1 MRNFHLSLIV
11 LSFPVIFSACNTN
24 KQKSQNLDL
33 KKIQVSYYGQN
44 VPGVDPVIF
53 APGIVS
59 IEGRNEYGISFSPD
73 FDELYYSASKNDSL
87 PNIFF
92 SKLENDKWTI
102 PIKINFTKG
111 LKEAEMHPFVSFD
124 RNKIFFTAHNADYT
138 DTKIWYVNRID
149 KSWSKAI
156 KMTSRLNDDEVFYL
170 NQSENEDF
178 YYTNISKFKI
188 YTASNKGEKLNE
200 IHDTEIEFGIHGFIS
215 PSQDYLLLNARNK
228 ENTERKD
235 NDIYVCFKEKSGKW
249 TKPINLGNKINSE
262 FDETC
267 PSLTPDGNYLFF
279 SRYNEENELSNFY
292 WVSSETIENLRPT
305 ELDK

>member
-1 MRNFHLSLIV
+1 
-11 LSFPVIFSACNTN
+11 
-24 KQKSQNLDL
+24 
-33 KKIQVSYYGQN
+33 
-44 VPGVDPVIF
+44 
-53 APGIVS
+53 
-59 IEGRNEYGISFSPD
+59 
-73 FDELYYSASKNDSL
+73 
-87 PNIFF
+87 
-92 SKLENDKWTI
+92 
-102 PIKINFTKG
+102 
-111 LKEAEMHPFVSFD
+111 MHPFVSFD

-138 DTKIWYVNRID
+138 DTKIWYVNRIN

-178 YYTNISKFKI
+178 YYTSISKFKI
-188 YTASNKGEKLNE
+188 YTASYKDEKLNE
-200 IHDTEIEFGIHGFIS
+200 INDTEIEFGIHGFIS

-235 NDIYVCFKEKSGKW
+235 NDIYVCFKEKSEKW

-292 WVSSETIENLRPT
+292 WVSSEIIENLRPT